1 MADILIVDDDK
12 AFREGLAETL
22 IDLGH
27 TVHEATSGEE
37 ALDQLKE
44 LSVDLIF
51 LDLRM
56 PSMDGLEVLRRMRA
70 DPTRANPPIII
81 LTAYAGSSNTIEAMK
96 LGAFDHL
103 TKPVGRDDI
112 REVLARVL
120 AHPLVKVLSDKA
132 YDSVDE
138 DLIGASS
145 SMRGVHKL
153 IGLAAA
159 TDATVL
165 ITGETGTGKERVA
178 RALHKHSARSKEPFV
193 PVNCAAI
200 PADLLESE
208 LFGHV
213 RGAFTGAVA
222 NREGRFCEADG
233 GTLFLDEIG
242 DMSLPM
248 QAKILRVIQEREVR
262 PIGGTKSYRVDIRII
277 AATHHDLTTLIKE
290 GKFREDLF
298 YRLNVIHIPLPP
310 LRERGSDILLLAEY
324 FLGCATSDAPKRLS
338 AAAAKSLLEYNWPG
352 NVRELENMMQ
362 RLTLVVRGPVI
373 DRTDLLIFKKED
385 SSELEIEDLIRMD
398 LRSAVVRLEKYLIER
413 ALVEANGNRAEAARR
428 LGIHRQLLYAK
439 MKEHGIE
446 G

>member
-1 MADILIVDDDK
+1 MADIMIVDNDK

-27 TVHEATSGEE
+27 TVHEAASGEE

-56 PSMDGLEVLRRMRA
+56 PGMDGLEVLRRL
-70 DPTRANPPIII
+70 RANRTKANLPVII

-96 LGAFDHL
+96 LGAFDYL
-103 TKPVGRDDI
+103 TKPVGRGDI
-112 REVLARVL
+112 SRVLARAL
-120 AHPLVKVLSDKA
+120 ARPQAKRFSDKA
-132 YDSVDE
+132 HDTVDE
-138 DLIGASS
+138 DLIGASGP
-145 SMRGVHKL
+145 MREVHKL
-153 IGLAAA
+153 VGLASAS
-159 TDATVL
+159 DATVL

-178 RALHKHSARSKEPFV
+178 RALHKHSARSGKPFV

-222 NREGRFCEADG
+222 DREGRFREADD

-262 PIGGTKSYRVDIRII
+262 PVGGSKVIR
-277 AATHHDLTTLIKE
+277 
-290 GKFREDLF
+290 
-298 YRLNVIHIPLPP
+298 
-310 LRERGSDILLLAEY
+310 
-324 FLGCATSDAPKRLS
+324 
-338 AAAAKSLLEYNWPG
+338 
-352 NVRELENMMQ
+352 
-362 RLTLVVRGPVI
+362 
-373 DRTDLLIFKKED
+373 
-385 SSELEIEDLIRMD
+385 
-398 LRSAVVRLEKYLIER
+398 
-413 ALVEANGNRAEAARR
+413 
-428 LGIHRQLLYAK
+428 
-439 MKEHGIE
+439 
-446 G
+446 